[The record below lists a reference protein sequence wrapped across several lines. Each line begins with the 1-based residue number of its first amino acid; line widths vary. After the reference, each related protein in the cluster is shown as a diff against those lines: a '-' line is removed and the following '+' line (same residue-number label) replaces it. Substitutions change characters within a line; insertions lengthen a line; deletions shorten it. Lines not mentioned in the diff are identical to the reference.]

1 VTEDDDGRIS
11 GFAIVDKP
19 VGITSYR
26 LIASLGSRLGDQTKS
41 GHAGTLDSFASGVLV
56 CLFGRYTR
64 LSDYFM
70 GAGKGYDADVLF
82 GEETDTL
89 DPSGRVIA
97 TGTIPSRE
105 DIERV
110 LPGFRGDIMQA
121 PPAYSAVHI
130 QGERAYERALKG
142 QDVRP
147 EPRPVTI
154 SSLDLLSYSSGTA
167 RIRVACSKGTYI
179 RSLARDLALAVGSR
193 GRLAALRRTFSGPYS
208 VESATSA
215 EGFNKECLRKLT
227 VNDAASLGITV
238 LRIDGASS
246 RAFRNGL
253 PLFRMDAFSSVDST
267 TPVAVFDPDEAFL
280 GIIAKAGTNWRYAF
294 VLGGSY

>member
-1 VTEDDDGRIS
+1 VTVEDDGRIS

-19 VGITSYR
+19 VGMTSYR
-26 LIASLGSRLGDQTKS
+26 LIASLGKRLGEKTKS

-89 DPSGRVIA
+89 DPSGRVVA
-97 TGTIPSRE
+97 TGFVPLRE

-110 LPGFRGDIMQA
+110 LPQFRGDILQV

-142 QDVRP
+142 QDVQP
-147 EPRPVTI
+147 EPRPVSI
-154 SSLDLLSYSSGTA
+154 HSLELIAYSGNTA
-167 RIRVACSKGTYI
+167 RIRVTCTKGTYI
-179 RSLARDLALAVGSR
+179 RSLARDIALALGTR
-193 GRLAALRRTFSGPYS
+193 GRLSGLRRTFSGPYP
-208 VESATSA
+208 VETAIPA
-215 EGFNKECLRKLT
+215 ENFGKDCLRRLT
-227 VNDAASLGITV
+227 INDALGLGIV
-238 LRIDGASS
+238 VHRIDGASS
-246 RAFRNGL
+246 RAFQNGL
-253 PLFRMDAFSSVDST
+253 PLFRLDAFSALDYDK
-267 TPVAVFDPDEAFL
+267 PVAVFDPDESFL
-280 GIIAKAGTNWRYAF
+280 GIIVKSGTNWRYAF
-294 VLGGSY
+294 VLGGLL